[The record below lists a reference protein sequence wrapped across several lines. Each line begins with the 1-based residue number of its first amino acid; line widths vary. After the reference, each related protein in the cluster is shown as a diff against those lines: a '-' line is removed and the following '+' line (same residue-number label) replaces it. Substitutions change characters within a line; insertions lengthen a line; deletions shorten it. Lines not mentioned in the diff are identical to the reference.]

1 MKRKTDSFTGTRPIF
16 TGSPSLVMGGFN
28 LDKEKQNFM
37 PGDTIPAGTLAIK
50 DEKTKKVQVIKT
62 AKVLEVD
69 TEDKKK
75 VTLYVDEFYA
85 PCFALGDKVL
95 KLMRSLVRLMLLRQ
109 SQKLKRAEQ
118 VM

>member
-50 DEKTKKVQVIKT
+50 DEEKFRLSRLQKFLKLMLRTKRKSLCMLMSSMLR
-62 AKVLEVD
+62 ALRLE
-69 TEDKKK
+69 TK
-75 VTLYVDEFYA
+75 Y
-85 PCFALGDKVL
+85 L
-95 KLMRSLVRLMLLRQ
+95 KLMRSLVRLRLLRQ
-109 SQKLKRAEQ
+109 LQKLKRVEQ